1 MQRHAS
7 DAINY
12 QQQISTGNKYSK
24 ASQDATALARGVEIQ
39 FDQSRYGMLKKNQDF
54 ISTRMA
60 MADAQLGS
68 IHDVLTSMQEI
79 AVRARGPALGVPGLT
94 AIAQQARQNYEHL
107 KNLSVAMDTN
117 DDRYLL
123 RMTSEA
129 QLSVPKTT
137 ETYGCRTWSGCIALT
152 PCNSQSGG
160 HIVVA
165 PAALYPFAP
174 RQRTSR
180 IVIRATGSIVGIPIP
195 VPAPLR
201 DVPGDVIHA
210 ESVGHINSRRNLV
223 AVVIAHP

>member
-39 FDQSRYGMLKKNQDF
+39 FDKSRYDMLKKNQDF

-123 RMTSEA
+123 
-129 QLSVPKTT
+129 QLRRFWPLKLMYLLQIT
-137 ETYGCRTWSGCIALT
+137 
-152 PCNSQSGG
+152 
-160 HIVVA
+160 
-165 PAALYPFAP
+165 
-174 RQRTSR
+174 
-180 IVIRATGSIVGIPIP
+180 
-195 VPAPLR
+195 APLWLQF
-201 DVPGDVIHA
+201 
-210 ESVGHINSRRNLV
+210 RRTPYFEIG
-223 AVVIAHP
+223 ATT

>member
-1 MQRHAS
+1 MRVSSNQMLNVGVGSMQRHAS

-129 QLSVPKTT
+129 KLAQP
-137 ETYGCRTWSGCIALT
+137 
-152 PCNSQSGG
+152 
-160 HIVVA
+160 IVR
-165 PAALYPFAP
+165 L
-174 RQRTSR
+174 
-180 IVIRATGSIVGIPIP
+180 
-195 VPAPLR
+195 
-201 DVPGDVIHA
+201 DDNDN
-210 ESVGHINSRRNLV
+210 ESVSGATRLRALLLL
-223 AVVIAHP
+223 